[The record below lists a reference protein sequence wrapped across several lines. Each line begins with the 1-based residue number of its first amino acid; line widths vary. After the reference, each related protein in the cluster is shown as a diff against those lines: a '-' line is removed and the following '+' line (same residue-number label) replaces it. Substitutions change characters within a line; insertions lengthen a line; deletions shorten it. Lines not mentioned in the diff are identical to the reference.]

1 LHHSVHYAKLYVI
14 GAKRDAGKE
23 QSMGRWNQER
33 TGNQESTAAERPGE
47 QVWTLAALG
56 ALIGALLGWL
66 TASGALPHPTFLP
79 IPANAILTT
88 TLVCAA
94 IGAFISGILGL
105 IADLSERAQATETL
119 ADEGHAD
126 R

>member
-1 LHHSVHYAKLYVI
+1 
-14 GAKRDAGKE
+14 
-23 QSMGRWNQER
+23 MGRWYQPR
-33 TGNQESTAAERPGE
+33 TRNQESAAAETPGE

-66 TASGALPHPTFLP
+66 TASGALPHPAFLP

-94 IGAFISGILGL
+94 IGALISGLLGL
-105 IADLSERAQATETL
+105 IADLSERSQAADTL
-119 ADEGHAD
+119 TDEGHTD
-126 R
+126 H